1 MKHLSNLHRT
11 MTGTGNKE
19 NRSPTYL
26 NAQVQRPGTVG
37 TAAFKSLTAATSA
50 LRLTNKVSTTSGPS
64 VPCHTQTAP
73 AARSALSP
81 HESAA
86 SDGSQNDTAAG
97 QSAATDAISQQ
108 TAENTASSAKR
119 SWQLSDFDIGKPLG
133 RGKFGNV
140 YLAREKRSHYIVAL
154 KVLFKSQL
162 AKAGVEHQLRREIEI
177 QSHLRHNN
185 ILRLYGYFYDQSR
198 VYLIIENASR
208 GELYKELQ
216 RLGRFPEERAAYY
229 VGALAAALHYCHEK
243 NVIHR
248 DIKVIAAH
256 CFPAARWAQMLVP
269 TAKHLCLVRAELSTF
284 YPILFYSHE

>member
-1 MKHLSNLHRT
+1 M
-11 MTGTGNKE
+11 
-19 NRSPTYL
+19 
-26 NAQVQRPGTVG
+26 
-37 TAAFKSLTAATSA
+37 
-50 LRLTNKVSTTSGPS
+50 
-64 VPCHTQTAP
+64 
-73 AARSALSP
+73 
-81 HESAA
+81 
-86 SDGSQNDTAAG
+86 
-97 QSAATDAISQQ
+97 
-108 TAENTASSAKR
+108 
-119 SWQLSDFDIGKPLG
+119 G

-256 CFPAARWAQMLVP
+256 RFPAARWARMFVP
-269 TAKHLCLVRAELSTF
+269 TANHLCLVRAELF
-284 YPILFYSHE
+284 YFLFYSILFS